1 MNPNHWSW
9 AKYCDPAAVGARGQ
23 IRPGRPTVAGLPLT
37 VMPRPLRL
45 FFLLLLAVP
54 ARGQAQ
60 SCGPLPT
67 ALVLSGGG
75 AKGLAH
81 IGVLR
86 VLDSLGIH
94 PDLVIGTSMGAM
106 VGALYAS
113 GYTAAE
119 VDSIARA
126 MPFDRAF
133 GRYDPSAPLPFGALH
148 PLVVW
153 ERDAHHYT
161 LQTATVRESEV
172 NAMINRSLLRGNL
185 AARGDFDRL
194 PIPFRAVAT
203 NLQTR
208 DPVVLASG
216 DLAHA
221 VRASLS
227 VPLLFR
233 PVRQGD
239 SLLIDGGLS
248 ANVPVPEARALGP
261 HRLIISDVSGGE
273 SDSTSLDSPE
283 GVLARLVD
291 FLFLQSAPLPDTSD
305 LWIRPDVKRFKPL
318 EISPQIIDSLTRL
331 GAMAARA
338 ADLADFCASP
348 APAPPVL
355 PDTIL
360 DIRWSGGS
368 PGDYRAVGRALDLE
382 KGAAVDTAGISR
394 GLDALGNGEW
404 YRAVWLNPT
413 GTGSRVSLAPA
424 VVPEPN
430 RLAAASVAYSSDLGG
445 RVWLGAMDRAV
456 GGSSVQGSAV
466 IIAGQLRQEL
476 ALDFRLP
483 KQRPGRPVPVIG
495 LDLAHENV
503 RYYLID
509 STLPSP
515 AQFSQPV
522 NEATLDLGLTK
533 SLGGAFSATVL
544 ALGTTWDER
553 GADAQWTG
561 GVAAMLGDGA
571 PDGEPGL
578 DAQFTATGAYT
589 RVSVGGGVM
598 VSIKRL
604 RVALT
609 GRYGWGSD
617 LPLQL
622 TFPLG
627 GTDAFPGLHY
637 AEYRGDREAMAKLA
651 ITHPIIGPVSIL
663 LEAATGQVS
672 SGGDA
677 MPGGSWW
684 VGGRAGLQARTPL
697 GIVRADYGFTRD
709 NNSLVTVRIG
719 RWF

>member
-1 MNPNHWSW
+1 
-9 AKYCDPAAVGARGQ
+9 
-23 IRPGRPTVAGLPLT
+23 
-37 VMPRPLRL
+37 MPRSLR
-45 FFLLLLAVP
+45 LLLLLLLSVP
-54 ARGQAQ
+54 ARVQAQ
-60 SCGPLPT
+60 SCGPAPT

-113 GYTAAE
+113 GYSAAE

-126 MPFDRAF
+126 MPLDRAF
-133 GRYDPSAPLPFGALH
+133 GRYDPSAPQPFGALH

-153 ERDAHHYT
+153 ERNAHHYT
-161 LQTATVRESEV
+161 LQTATIRESEV
-172 NAMINRSLLRGNL
+172 NSMINRSLLRGNL

-194 PIPFRAVAT
+194 PVPFRAVAT

-239 SLLIDGGLS
+239 ALLIDGGLS

-261 HRLIISDVSGGE
+261 HRLIISDVTGAE
-273 SDSTSLDSPE
+273 SDSTSLASPE

-291 FLFLQSAPLPDTSD
+291 FLFLQASPTTDSSD
-305 LWIRPDVKRFKPL
+305 VWIRPDVKRFKPL

-338 ADLADFCASP
+338 ADLEDFCAAP
-348 APAPPVL
+348 APATPVL

-360 DIRWSGGS
+360 EIHWSGGT

-382 KGAAVDTAGISR
+382 QGSPVDTAAISR
-394 GLDALGNGEW
+394 GLDALGGGEW
-404 YRAVWLNPT
+404 YRAVWLNPA
-413 GTGSRVSLAPA
+413 GTGSRVSLAPV

-445 RVWLGAMDRAV
+445 RIWIGAMDRAL
-456 GGSSVQGSAV
+456 GGSSVQGSAA

-476 ALDFRLP
+476 TLDFRLP
-483 KQRPGRPVPVIG
+483 KQRPGRPVPLVG

-522 NEATLDLGLTK
+522 NEATLDVGLSK
-533 SLGGAFSATVL
+533 SLGSEWTATLL
-544 ALGTTWDER
+544 AIGTTWAER
-553 GADAQWTG
+553 GQGTTWTG
-561 GVAAMLGDGA
+561 GVAATLGDGA

-578 DAQFTATGAYT
+578 NAQLAVTGAYT
-589 RVSVGGGVM
+589 RVGIDGGVM
-598 VSIKRL
+598 VSVKRL
-604 RVALT
+604 RAALT
-609 GRYGWGSD
+609 ARYGWGSD

-637 AEYRGDREAMAKLA
+637 AEYRGDREAMAKLSL
-651 ITHPIIGPVSIL
+651 TYPIIRPVSVL
-663 LEAATGQVS
+663 LEAATGQVT
-672 SGGDA
+672 SGGEA

-684 VGGRAGLQARTPL
+684 VGGRAGLEATTPL